1 MIPYLYVMAGAA
13 AGGLARYVVGSF
25 IQKSAHL
32 RFPIGTFVV
41 NVTGC
46 FLIGL
51 VMTWFSDRHDPNPN
65 LRLLLV
71 TGVLGGYT
79 TFSSFAWESFV
90 AVEERAL
97 WTGVLNLV
105 GSVVAGYI
113 AVVLGAWLARR

>member
-1 MIPYLYVMAGAA
+1 MNRYLFVMTGAA
-13 AGGLARYVVGSF
+13 AGGLARYVIGSF
-25 IQKSAHL
+25 IQERAHL

-51 VMTWFSDRHDPNPN
+51 LMTWFSDRHDPNPN

-71 TGVLGGYT
+71 TGMLGGYT

-90 AVEERAL
+90 AVEERAF
-97 WTGVLNLV
+97 WTGMINLV
-105 GSVVAGYI
+105 SSVAAGYC
-113 AVVLGAWLARR
+113 AVVLGAWLARK